1 MKEYNM
7 KINGN
12 EYVVAIDIQDEQKA
26 QVVVNGTKYS
36 VELENATV
44 KKAVPTRPQVAAA
57 PASHPV
63 PNFASPAAKPAAGAA
78 AGSGTPVLSPL
89 PGVIL
94 DIKVAVGDSVSAG
107 QTLVVLEAM
116 KMENNVD
123 AAMAGVVKSIAARI
137 GDSVLEGDVLIT
149 IG

>member
-1 MKEYNM
+1 MKEYKM

-12 EYVVAIDIQDEQKA
+12 EYVVVIDIQDEQKA
-26 QVVVNGTKYS
+26 QVVVNGATYS
-36 VELENATV
+36 VELEDAKV

-63 PNFASPAAKPAAGAA
+63 RNSATPAAAPVAAGGGA
-78 AGSGTPVLSPL
+78 PVNSPL

-94 DIKVAVGDSVSAG
+94 DIRVAVGDSVSAG
-107 QTLVVLEAM
+107 QTLAVLEAM

-123 AAMAGVVKSIAARI
+123 APMAGVVKSIAVRC

>member
-1 MKEYNM
+1 M

-12 EYVVAIDIQDEQKA
+12 EYVVVVDIQDEQNAK
-26 QVVVNGTKYS
+26 VVVNGTKYS

-63 PNFASPAAKPAAGAA
+63 PNFASPSAKPAAAA
-78 AGSGTPVLSPL
+78 AGDGAAVNSPL

-123 AAMAGVVKSIAARI
+123 APMAGVVKSIVARC